1 MLKSIEYIT
10 KIINDIKSKDTN
22 ELKDYKYEDYNKLEI
37 SCFMTSNDEDEKSVL
52 MIASSG
58 DNLKVV
64 KFFIE
69 NGANIYK
76 KNIIGYSA
84 LTYAIVTSQLE
95 IVKYLIESGADIYI
109 KNLFDEDLFELAKK
123 EDNNIYKYLIKRKKN
138 YKKLNRE
145 YSYIKEIIY
154 DIKYKSE
161 KFEKQKK
168 IITQILYKIPNEII
182 DIIVSFSDFNELNN
196 YYYNEYNIEDI
207 IKIKDNESH
216 TILMYAS
223 IMDYIKVV
231 KFLLENRANIHDKEY
246 MGNTA
251 LILAIESY
259 RNEISKLL
267 VDNGADIHYRDEGG
281 YNAIENANACGNE
294 DLVNYFNNKLVNP

>member
-109 KNLFDEDLFELAKK
+109 KNLFDEDLFELATK

-154 DIKYKSE
+154 DIKYK
-161 KFEKQKK
+161 
-168 IITQILYKIPNEII
+168 
-182 DIIVSFSDFNELNN
+182 FNQ
-196 YYYNEYNIEDI
+196 
-207 IKIKDNESH
+207 
-216 TILMYAS
+216 
-223 IMDYIKVV
+223 
-231 KFLLENRANIHDKEY
+231 FR
-246 MGNTA
+246 
-251 LILAIESY
+251 SY
-259 RNEISKLL
+259 
-267 VDNGADIHYRDEGG
+267 
-281 YNAIENANACGNE
+281 
-294 DLVNYFNNKLVNP
+294 